1 VDEGKLFE
9 QLCSSLEA
17 ATNKVADEVKST
29 RIELKEELKG
39 MEHKL
44 DDSFEKVDERIRR
57 IEAEQ
62 IERRT
67 KERILVWV
75 VPIIITL
82 IFNGAITLT
91 KGATEGSKPQPA
103 IVQPQ
108 KEQSE

>member
-1 VDEGKLFE
+1 MDEGKLFE

-29 RIELKEELKG
+29 RIELKEELRG

-44 DDSFEKVDERIRR
+44 EDSFEKVDKRIRR
-57 IEAEQ
+57 IETEQ

-75 VPIIITL
+75 VPFIITL
-82 IFNGAITLT
+82 LLNGAISIT
-91 KGATEGSKPQPA
+91 KDTVEGNKPQPA
-103 IVQPQ
+103 IIQQ